1 MSQSHGTEKEARKSG
16 GPDART
22 VELVQASWAKVAPIA
37 DTAATLFY
45 GRLFEL
51 DPSLRLLFKSDLGE
65 QKMKLMQTLAVAV
78 DGLGNTAKL
87 VPVLRHLGARH
98 VGYRVSDRHYD
109 VVGEALLWTLRQG
122 LGEDF
127 TPEVEAAW
135 TEIYGLVA
143 SVMKQGAAE
152 QRAGVTTA
160 VAGG

>member
-1 MSQSHGTEKEARKSG
+1 MSHVQGTEKARKSG

-22 VELVQASWAKVAPIA
+22 VELVQASWARVVPIA

-51 DPSLRLLFKSDLGE
+51 DPGLRPLFKGDLGA
-65 QKMKLMQTLAVAV
+65 QKMKLMQTLGVAV
-78 DGLGNTAKL
+78 DGLSNTAKL
-87 VPVLRHLGARH
+87 VPVLRSLGARH
-98 VGYRVSDRHYD
+98 VGYRVADRHYE

-122 LGEDF
+122 LGEGF

-135 TEIYGLVA
+135 VEIYGLVA

-152 QRAGVTTA
+152 RRAAPPTA
-160 VAGG
+160 VAET